1 MRTISII
8 IVFAVLAIA
17 AGCSTSRKRAAGA
30 GETAPVAAK
39 DQPSPDDAVP
49 ETAPFGNAALAGKEE
64 SEGAAAT
71 HVWDFRDATTW
82 LLGDISLQR
91 LAEPP
96 HSSWYLEG
104 YASYT
109 PDAEYLEQLRNSDIS
124 NLTITVVLGTWCP
137 DSRREVPRF
146 MKLVDLWGFP
156 AEKIRFIGV
165 DINKVAPLDDYAGLG
180 IERVPTFIFFEN
192 NSEKGRIIEIPV
204 SSLEQDSRDIL
215 EGKYEPIKF

>member
-1 MRTISII
+1 MRITSII
-8 IVFAVLAIA
+8 TIIAVLAA
-17 AGCSTSRKRAAGA
+17 LAGCSTSRKHTAGA
-30 GETAPVAAK
+30 SESAPAATVEPSAPQET
-39 DQPSPDDAVP
+39 VP

-64 SEGAAAT
+64 AESEAAT

-82 LLGDISLQR
+82 LLGDISPER

-104 YASYT
+104 YSSYN
-109 PDAEYLEQLRNSDIS
+109 PDPEYLEQLRKMDIS
-124 NLTITVVLGTWCP
+124 NLTVTVVFGTWCP

-146 MKLVDLWGFP
+146 MKLADLWGLP
-156 AEKIRFIGV
+156 TDRIRFIGV
-165 DINKVAPLDDYAGLG
+165 DINKVAPLDEYDSLG

-192 NSEKGRIIEIPV
+192 NSEMGRIIEIPV

>member
-1 MRTISII
+1 MRTVRII
-8 IVFAVLAIA
+8 TIIAVLAVVAGCGTSRRPATA
-17 AGCSTSRKRAAGA
+17 AGESAAVA
-30 GETAPVAAK
+30 TGEQPAP
-39 DQPSPDDAVP
+39 DEAVP
-49 ETAPFGNAALAGKEE
+49 EIAPFGNAALAGKEE
-64 SEGAAAT
+64 SEDEAAT

-82 LLGDISLQR
+82 LLGEITIGR
-91 LAEPP
+91 LSEPP
-96 HSSWYLEG
+96 HASWYLEG

-109 PDAEYLEQLRNSDIS
+109 PDAEDLEQLRNIDIS
-124 NLTITVVLGTWCP
+124 NLTVTVVLGTWCP

-146 MKLVDLWGFP
+146 MKLADLWGFP
-156 AEKIRFIGV
+156 ADRIRFIGV
-165 DINKVAPLDDYAGLG
+165 DINKVAPLDEYAGLG

>member
-1 MRTISII
+1 MRIYSII
-8 IVFAVLAIA
+8 TIIAILTVLA
-17 AGCSTSRKRAAGA
+17 GCGTSRKTGA
-30 GETAPVAAK
+30 GETALDAAK
-39 DQPSPDDAVP
+39 EQPAPVDTVP

-64 SEGAAAT
+64 SESEAAT

-82 LLGDISLQR
+82 LLGDISPER

-96 HSSWYLEG
+96 HASWYLEG
-104 YASYT
+104 YASYN
-109 PDAEYLEQLRNSDIS
+109 PDPEYLEQLRKIDIS
-124 NLTITVVLGTWCP
+124 DLAVTVVLGTWCP

-146 MKLVDLWGFP
+146 MKLAEMWGFP
-156 AEKIRFIGV
+156 TEKIRFIGV
-165 DINKVAPLDDYAGLG
+165 DINKVAPLDDYGSLG

-192 NSEKGRIIEIPV
+192 NLEKGRIIEIPV

>member
-8 IVFAVLAIA
+8 IIITLLAFV
-17 AGCSTSRKRAAGA
+17 AGCGTSRKTAAGA
-30 GETAPVAAK
+30 GATAPDAAQ
-39 DQPSPDDAVP
+39 DQPAPDESVP
-49 ETAPFGNAALAGKEE
+49 ETAPYGNAALAGKEDAE
-64 SEGAAAT
+64 SETAS

-91 LAEPP
+91 LSEPP
-96 HSSWYLEG
+96 HASWYLEG

-109 PDAEYLEQLRNSDIS
+109 PDALYLERLRNTDIS
-124 NLTITVVLGTWCP
+124 DLTITVVLGTWCP

-146 MKLVDLWGFP
+146 MKLADLWGFP

-165 DINKVAPLDDYAGLG
+165 DINKVAPLDEYNSLG

-204 SSLEQDSRDIL
+204 SSLEQDSNDIL
-215 EGKYEPIKF
+215 EGKY